1 MLLFYRYDN
10 GTVTYYLPEHEARLR
25 YDVLNHGVA
34 RLIGTFEAGFTYYLE
49 AHGRVVQVHAR
60 PITADRVPELVRLQ
74 LLADFPPPPP
84 APAYEVRYTW
94 ESLTTTPHPR
104 HTFERFHSESAAIDA
119 AVAAMERMEGNAEL
133 RLVTVHWRH
142 IESVEWTRV
151 E

>member
-1 MLLFYRYDN
+1 MTDFYRYDN
-10 GTVTYYLPEHEARLR
+10 GTVTYYLPEHEARRR
-25 YDVLNHGVA
+25 YDALDHRTA
-34 RLIGTFEAGFTYYLE
+34 RIMGTFEAGFTYFSL

-74 LLADFPPPPP
+74 LLADFPPPQP

-104 HTFERFHSESAAIDA
+104 FTFERFRSESAAIDA
-119 AVAAMERMEGNAEL
+119 AVAATERMEGSTAL
-133 RLVTVHWRH
+133 LLVAVHWRH
-142 IESVEWTRV
+142 IESVGWTKV

>member
-1 MLLFYRYDN
+1 MTYFYRYDN
-10 GTVTYYLPEHEARLR
+10 GTVTYYLPEHEARRR
-25 YDVLNHGVA
+25 YNALDHQAAN
-34 RLIGTFEAGFTYYLE
+34 LIGTFEQGFTYYLQ

-74 LLADFPPPPP
+74 LAADFPPPPP

-104 HTFERFHSESAAIDA
+104 FTSERFRSETTAIDA
-119 AVAAMERMEGNAEL
+119 AVAAVERMEGNTEL
-133 RLVTVHWRH
+133 RLVAVHWRH
-142 IESVEWTRV
+142 VDSVEWAKV